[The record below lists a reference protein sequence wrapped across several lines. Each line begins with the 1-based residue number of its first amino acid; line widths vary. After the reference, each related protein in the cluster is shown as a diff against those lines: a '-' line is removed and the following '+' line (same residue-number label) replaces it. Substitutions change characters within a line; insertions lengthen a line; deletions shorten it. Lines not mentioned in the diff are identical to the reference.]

1 MPYHFYFF
9 TKLKKKLSKIKPY
22 DYQLHKAE
30 LEEDVRI
37 DTTPEELLRRVLR
50 PLPGFKR

>member
-1 MPYHFYFF
+1 MKPK
-9 TKLKKKLSKIKPY
+9 TKSPKIKPY
-22 DYQLHKAE
+22 DYQPNKAE

-37 DTTPEELLRRVLR
+37 DTSPEELIRRVLR

>member
-1 MPYHFYFF
+1 M
-9 TKLKKKLSKIKPY
+9 KKKLPKIKPY
-22 DYQLHKAE
+22 DYQPNKKE

-37 DTTPEELLRRVLR
+37 DTSPEELIRRVLR

>member
-1 MPYHFYFF
+1 MKP
-9 TKLKKKLSKIKPY
+9 KPKNPKIKPY
-22 DYQLHKAE
+22 DYQPKKAE

-37 DTTPEELLRRVLR
+37 DTTPEELVRRVLR